1 MVQFVKSD
9 LAFILEQIKISEA
22 HASGQDLNSLLPNPF
37 LPWGLRTVDGSM
49 NNLLAGQEQFGAADN
64 PFPRMT
70 TPSYLNDA
78 DGDQMP
84 LGPFPAP
91 VITNNDYGVN
101 GSVADADPRIISN
114 LIVDQTASN
123 PAAVAASG
131 TGNIDPF
138 GNLDIPNVAPDE
150 GLSAPFNSWM
160 TLFGQFF
167 DHGLDL
173 VTKGGNGTVYIPLQP
188 DDPLYVEGGQTNFM
202 VLTRATPTMVDPDGD
217 GPLPAAPQHE
227 NTTTS
232 WVDQN
237 QTYTSHA
244 SHQVFLREYVL
255 NGDGDA
261 VATGKMLEGANGG
274 LANWAEVKAQAL
286 EMLGINLNDF
296 DVHNVPLLRTD
307 QYGKF
312 IPGPNGYAQMVM
324 APDATHPEPWF
335 KEGTAIGITT
345 EGSIGTGHAF
355 LNDIAHHATP
365 GFVDHDHNPMTPKLQ
380 QTADLDPGTG
390 DDGNP
395 LTYDDELLDAHFI
408 TGDGRGN
415 ENIGLTSVHFIFHA
429 EHNRLVEQT
438 KEVILASNDPAFIA
452 EWQLPDGSWN
462 GERLFQAARFG
473 TEMQYQH
480 LVFEEFA
487 RKVQPNIDVFLGYDA
502 TIDPSIV
509 AEFAHTVY
517 RFGHSMLTETIDRY
531 DASFNADHIGL
542 IEGFL
547 NPVEFAEGAASQT
560 DMAGMVIRGMTRQAG
575 NEIDEF
581 VVEALRNNLLGLPLD
596 LATINLARGRE
607 TGVATLNEARREFY
621 AGTGDSQLKPYE
633 SWVDFAMHAKNE
645 MSVVNF
651 IAAYGTHADLLLA
664 DVDTAVDKRAVAWS
678 LVTGQTVLI
687 NEGEPDERAYTA
699 DENDRLDYLNSQGA
713 YVNEADGRTVT
724 GVDAIDLWIGGLAE
738 AKMPFGGLLGSTFN
752 FVFETQM
759 EALQNGD
766 RFYYL
771 NRNLGLNFFTEL
783 EQNSFAGIIERN
795 TGLTHLPGDVFSTPT
810 YQLEVDQ
817 TKQFNLGLVD
827 DGDNDGNDDDGI
839 EGNDDPLGESIFT
852 PLVVRNNP
860 ATPGTDD
867 NYLRFTGGDHV
878 VLGGTE
884 GNDILIAGL
893 GDDTLWGDG
902 GNDRLEGGAGND
914 ILIGGEGDDI
924 IQDSFGDDNLQ
935 GLAGNDVINAGQGL
949 DLILG
954 GTGIDFIVGG
964 EDLKEIFGG
973 QGGDFILSGDSD
985 DEFLGNEGDDW
996 MEGGNGH
1003 DALVGDNGNPFGEG
1017 DVNGNDVMIGG
1028 PGDDDYDG
1036 ETGDD
1041 IFVAGA
1047 GVERMEGML
1056 GFDWTTYR
1064 DETTGIE
1071 VDMNTEV
1078 FTPPHIPPS
1087 PNSFLDRF
1095 GEVEGLSGTQFSDI
1109 LRGDD
1114 AVAADLVGHEL
1125 RNFDLIDGLKNGP
1138 NALFNEGVVEFASGN
1153 ILLGG
1158 AGSDTIEGRGGDDI
1172 IDGDAYLNVYLSI
1185 RDANDP
1191 DLELFTADSLSE
1203 FQEQMFA
1210 GLINPSQI
1218 KIMREILTSAT
1229 PDFDTAV
1236 FSDVISNYVIE
1247 GGGVDEN
1254 GDGYITISHNDPV
1267 LGVGLGI
1274 DGVDR
1279 VRNIERLQFA
1289 DDTIVLS
1296 GSNAAPV
1303 GLLTLSTDAPT
1314 EDQPLTVSA
1323 LGVTDGD
1330 NVSPGNPS
1338 GAITG
1343 SVQYFWQIETAPGVF
1358 EDIEREF
1365 FGEVFKATGPTFV
1378 PGDAESDAVL
1388 RVRALYLDGHGVI
1401 EEVFSAPTQPVINV
1415 NDAPVGALL
1424 IGDMTPA
1431 EDQLLVAINAFADA
1445 DGTAGAVFEYQWQEW
1460 DGANWSDIAGAITEF
1475 LAPDQAQV
1483 GKQLRVT
1490 VTYTDDGDTTET
1502 LTSAAT
1508 AAVTNVNDPPV
1519 GAIQIDDS
1527 SPTETLTLTALVETI
1542 SDEDGTTTSTFDV
1555 QWMVHNGTTWVNID
1569 GATDLTFTPSQD
1581 EVNKPVKVVVNYTDD
1596 FGAAETIESEPTIV
1610 TGDYIFDSNAGNT
1623 LNGTAG
1629 QDIIFGNGGN
1639 DTINGGDEND
1649 LLDGGEGNDT
1659 VNGGAGDDTIDF
1671 RMGDESDTINGGADF
1686 DTVRLRGTNNND
1698 TLNVRFSGGVLNSI
1712 PGLTVAAIEAFEAH
1726 LEDGEDT
1733 LSYDPP
1739 GALITTTGVSV
1750 DLAAGTATG
1759 FAAISGI
1766 EHVTGGSGSD
1776 TFAGDEHNNT
1786 FTGGN
1791 GNDTYTLAGTLE
1803 GAIITTGSAT
1813 SAAAGTD
1820 TLNSIENY
1828 VGSQGD
1834 DTIVVNGGS
1843 NLIDGQGGNDTLD
1856 AGGGSD
1862 TVLGGAGDDHIL
1874 YAIGNGTDTMDGGD
1888 DEDTLTIT
1896 GTAAANTLSVLFLNG
1911 SLVSVAG
1918 GLVSNIEHVELD
1930 LLAGNDTLNYGLS
1943 LSGVTVNLTTGTA
1956 SGFDTIA
1963 GVENVTG
1970 GLADDVITG
1979 GAGVNSLNGSTG
1991 NDRFVAVAGDGNDS
2005 INGGIGTD
2013 TYDLSG
2019 TTAGATV
2026 TTTNATSAQ
2035 IGNDTLNS
2043 IENII
2048 GSQGN
2053 DNINVNGSANTI
2065 DGQAGN
2071 DTINA
2076 GGGVDIITGGAGNDN
2091 ITGGTGNDIIR
2102 FALGFD
2108 DDTIVGFDSD
2118 ATGGQDRLSLGASLG
2133 INAGNFGAN
2142 VSIAAQ
2148 GANTLITIGGD
2159 TITLLGVA
2167 AATVTIDDFAFG
2179 L

>member
-64 PFPRMT
+64 LFPRMT

-91 VITNNDYGVN
+91 VITNNNYGVP

-123 PAAVAASG
+123 PAAVAASE
-131 TGNIDPF
+131 TGVDPF

-202 VLTRATPTMVDPDGD
+202 VLTRTTPTMVDPDGD
-217 GPLPAAPQHE
+217 GPLPAEPQHE

-244 SHQVFLREYVL
+244 SHQVFLREYAL
-255 NGDGDA
+255 DGDGDA
-261 VATGKMLEGANGG
+261 VATGKLLEGANGG
-274 LANWAEVKAQAL
+274 LATWGDVKAQAL
-286 EMLGINLNDF
+286 EMLGIVLSDY
-296 DVHNVPLLRTD
+296 DVGNVPLLKTD

-312 IPGPNGYAQMVM
+312 VPGPNGYAQMVM
-324 APDATHPEPWF
+324 EPDASHPQPWF
-335 KEGTAIGITT
+335 KEGTAVGITT
-345 EGSIGTGHAF
+345 AGAMKTGHAF
-355 LNDIAHHATP
+355 LDDIAHHAAP
-365 GFVDHDHNPMTPKLQ
+365 GLVDHDHNPMTAKILAV
-380 QTADLDPGTG
+380 ADADPGTT
-390 DDGNP
+390 DDGIAA
-395 LTYDDELLDAHFI
+395 TYDDELLNAHFI

-438 KEVILASNDPAFIA
+438 KEVVLASNDPAFIA

-487 RKVQPNIDVFLGYDA
+487 RKVQPNVDVFLGYDA

-531 DASFNADHIGL
+531 DADFNASHIGL

-547 NPVEFAEGAASQT
+547 NPVEFAEGAASQA

-645 MSVVNF
+645 LSVVNF
-651 IAAYGTHADLLLA
+651 IAAYGTHADLLEA

-687 NEGEPDERAYTA
+687 NEGELDEREYTA
-699 DENDRLDYLNSQGA
+699 IEGDRLDYLNSQGIYA
-713 YVNEADGRTVT
+713 NESDGRTVT

-771 NRNLGLNFFTEL
+771 ARNAGLNFFTEL
-783 EQNSFAGIIERN
+783 EQNSFAAMIQKH
-795 TGLTHLPGDVFSTPT
+795 TDLTHLPGDVFSTPT
-810 YQLEVDQ
+810 YQLEVDK
-817 TKQFNLGLVD
+817 TKQFNLGL
-827 DGDNDGNDDDGI
+827 GPDGNDD
-839 EGNDDPLGESIFT
+839 PTGESIFT

-860 ATPGTDD
+860 ATPGGDS
-867 NYLRFTGGDHV
+867 NYLQFTGGDHV

-914 ILIGGEGDDI
+914 ILLGGDGDDI

-935 GLAGNDVINAGQGL
+935 GLAGNDVINSGQGL

-954 GTGIDFIVGG
+954 GTGNDFIVGG

-973 QGGDFILSGDSD
+973 QGDDFILSGDSD

-1064 DETTGIE
+1064 DETSGIE

-1138 NALFNEGVVEFASGN
+1138 NALFNEGVVEFAGGN

-1172 IDGDAYLNVYLSI
+1172 IDGDAYLDVYLSI
-1185 RDANDP
+1185 REAGNP
-1191 DLELFTADSLSE
+1191 NEEMFRADSLSE

-1236 FSDVISNYVIE
+1236 FSDIIANYAIE

-1267 LGVGLGI
+1267 LGAGLGI

-1289 DDTIVLS
+1289 DDTLVLS
-1296 GSNAAPV
+1296 GNNAAPV

-1323 LGVTDGD
+1323 LGITDGD

-1343 SVQYFWQIETAPGVF
+1343 TVQYFWQIETDPGVF
-1358 EDIEREF
+1358 ADIEREF
-1365 FGEVFKATGPTFV
+1365 FGEAFKATGTTFV
-1378 PGDAESDAVL
+1378 PSDAESGAVL

-1415 NDAPVGALL
+1415 NDAPVGSLL

-1431 EDQLLVAINAFADA
+1431 EDQLLVAINAFTDS
-1445 DGTAGAVFEYQWQEW
+1445 DGTAGAVFTYQWQEW

-1475 LAPDQAQV
+1475 LAPDQPQV

-1490 VTYTDDGDTTET
+1490 VSYTDDGGTLET
-1502 LTSAAT
+1502 VTSAAT
-1508 AAVTNVNDPPV
+1508 AAVTNVNDPPL
-1519 GAIQIDDS
+1519 GTIQVDDT

-1542 SDEDGTTTSTFDV
+1542 FDEDGTTTSTFEV
-1555 QWMVHNGTTWVNID
+1555 QWMVDNGSGWENID
-1569 GATDLTFTPSQD
+1569 GATDLVFTPSQD
-1581 EVNKPVKVVVNYTDD
+1581 EVNKPLKVVVHYTDD
-1596 FGAAETIESEPTIV
+1596 FGTAESIESEPTIV
-1610 TGDYIFDSNAGNT
+1610 TGDYIFDDDDGNT

-1659 VNGGAGDDTIDF
+1659 VNGDAGDDTIDF
-1671 RMGDESDTINGGADF
+1671 AMGDESDTVNGGADF
-1686 DTVRLRGTNNND
+1686 DTVRLRGTSGDD
-1698 TLNVRFSGGVLNSI
+1698 TLNVRFSGGVINSI
-1712 PGLTVAAIEAFEAH
+1712 PGLSVASIEAFEAH
-1726 LEDGEDT
+1726 LDDGDDT

-1739 GALITTTGVSV
+1739 GGLITTAGISV

-1759 FAAISGI
+1759 FTSISGVENVI
-1766 EHVTGGSGSD
+1766 GGSGND
-1776 TFAGDEHNNT
+1776 TFAGDENNNI
-1786 FTGGN
+1786 FNGGN
-1791 GNDTYTLAGTLE
+1791 GTDTYTLAGTTE
-1803 GAIITTGSAT
+1803 GAIITTTSAT
-1813 SAAAGTD
+1813 SAEAGTD
-1820 TLNSIENY
+1820 TLISIANY
-1828 VGSQGD
+1828 VGSQGG

-1843 NLIDGQGGNDTLD
+1843 NLVDGQGGDDTID
-1856 AGGGSD
+1856 AGGGND
-1862 TVLGGAGDDHIL
+1862 TVLGGAGNDHIL
-1874 YAIGNGTDTMDGGD
+1874 YTIGNGSDTVNGGD
-1888 DEDTLTIT
+1888 DDDTLTIT
-1896 GTAAANTLSVLFLNG
+1896 GTTGANTLNVLFLG
-1911 SLVSVAG
+1911 SSLVSVAG
-1918 GLVSNIEHVELD
+1918 GLVSNVEHVDLD

-1943 LSGVTVNLTTGTA
+1943 LTGVTVNLTAGTA
-1956 SGFDTIA
+1956 SGFDSIA

-1970 GLADDVITG
+1970 GLGDDVITG
-1979 GAGVNSLNGSTG
+1979 GAGSNALNGG
-1991 NDRFVAVAGDGNDS
+1991 IGADRFVAVIGDGNDT
-2005 INGGIGTD
+2005 INGGNGTD

-2026 TTTNATSAQ
+2026 TTTTATSAQ
-2035 IGNDTLNS
+2035 IGTDTLNA

-2053 DNINVNGSANTI
+2053 DNINVNGGDNLI
-2065 DGQAGN
+2065 DGQGGN

-2076 GGGVDIITGGAGNDN
+2076 GGGADIIIGGAGNDN
-2091 ITGGTGNDIIR
+2091 ITGGVGNDIIR
-2102 FALGFD
+2102 FGLGFD
-2108 DDTIVGFDSD
+2108 DDTIVGFDSNP
-2118 ATGGQDRLSLGASLG
+2118 TGGQDRLSLLASLG

-2142 VSIAAQ
+2142 VNIAAQ
-2148 GANTLITIGGD
+2148 GGNTLITIGGD